1 MESGCSS
8 CNIVYLT
15 PFYAISQS
23 DSIFWIL
30 KTLKKKPRGLEY
42 RNYKHF
48 NSVLFNEDFKY
59 MFSHHPVSSYDKFDK
74 MFLEVLDKHA
84 ARKKKILRANHSSFE
99 SNTPQLRKKLYFRN
113 RTENS
118 LNTFKWQKN
127 YCSRL
132 YKKERKEFF
141 NNLNPSYVKDN
152 KIFWKT
158 IKSFFRII
166 IINLALF

>member
-30 KTLKKKPRGLEY
+30 ETLKKKPRGLEY

-48 NSVLFNEDFKY
+48 NEDLKY

-74 MFLEVLDKHA
+74 MFLEVLNKHA
-84 ARKKKILRANHSSFE
+84 ARKKKILRANHSSYA
-99 SNTPQLRKKLYFRN
+99 SNTLRKAIMK
-113 RTENS
+113 
-118 LNTFKWQKN
+118 
-127 YCSRL
+127 
-132 YKKERKEFF
+132 
-141 NNLNPSYVKDN
+141 
-152 KIFWKT
+152 KT
-158 IKSFFRII
+158 IF
-166 IINLALF
+166 